1 MATVSQRPVVSVSPN
16 NPVFDLPIYVARDAG
31 LFERAGIEVRFQ
43 ARYSERNAS
52 DKEPFARLKESLF
65 EQGKAD
71 VYNLC
76 EWAGIDRSE
85 HSARGAQ
92 VLALRPAVGAQA
104 IISFDAAL
112 QEPRDL
118 AGVPVGIND
127 KTGSHYTTLQSLE
140 GVLAREDIVVEH
152 VGVPERRYEAL
163 KQGTSRAAAVMEPF
177 ISLGLKEGAH
187 LVDVTFY
194 RGAEVI
200 APSLTPEQRNAY
212 LGAINEGRGPHHGA
226 LRKVQALRHRAD
238 QGSAGAA
245 RDERPFRA
253 LHALRGLRSRAL
265 QPGLR
270 VDALLGPRERRRRPR
285 QRGRKP
291 LAASRLSAPL
301 SGPRSPISRFPA

>member
-1 MATVSQRPVVSVSPN
+1 MASQFPVVNVSPN
-16 NPVFDLPIYVARDAG
+16 NPVFDLPIYVARDEG
-31 LFERAGIEVRFQ
+31 LFAKAGIEVRFQ
-43 ARYSERNAS
+43 AKYSERRAS
-52 DKEPFARLKESLF
+52 DADPFQRLKESLF

-85 HSARGAQ
+85 NSRRGAQ

-104 IISFDAAL
+104 ILSFESSI

-140 GVLAREDIVVEH
+140 GVLERKDIVVEH
-152 VGVPERRYEAL
+152 LGIPENRYQAL
-163 KQGTSRAAAVMEPF
+163 KTGKSRAAAVMEPF

-200 APSLTPEQRNAY
+200 APGLSAAQRTAY
-212 LGAINEGRGPHHGA
+212 LEAINEASDRIM
-226 LRKVQALRHRAD
+226 AD
-238 QGSAGAA
+238 FGKYKHYVTEQTKG
-245 RDERPFRA
+245 
-253 LHALRGLRSRAL
+253 AL
-265 QPGLR
+265 QPHEMRDEYVRYTHYMLYDPKRFQQVYEWMRSWGLATG
-270 VDALLGPRERRRRPR
+270 DADHSTVV
-285 QRGRKP
+285 
-291 LAASRLSAPL
+291 ASL
-301 SGPRSPISRFPA
+301 

>member
-1 MATVSQRPVVSVSPN
+1 MENPVIAISPN
-16 NPVFDLPIYVARDAG
+16 NPVFDLPIYVARDEG
-31 LFERAGIEVRFQ
+31 LFAKAGIEVRFQ
-43 ARYSERNAS
+43 AKYSDRNAS
-52 DKEPFARLKESLF
+52 DKEAFARLKESLF

-85 HSARGAQ
+85 RSVRGAQ

-104 IISFDAAL
+104 ILSFDQAL

-127 KTGSHYTTLQSLE
+127 RTGSHYTTLQSLE
-140 GVLAREDIVVEH
+140 GVLPRDQIVVEH

-163 KQGTSRAAAVMEPF
+163 KQGASRAVAVMEPF

-200 APSLTPEQRNAY
+200 APGLAQEQRSAY
-212 LGAINEGRGPHHGA
+212 LDAINQAADLIMADFDKYKHYVTEQTKGRLAPHEMSDHYVRYTHYMVYEPKRFDQVYEWMRSWGLA
-226 LRKVQALRHRAD
+226 SGKAD
-238 QGSAGAA
+238 
-245 RDERPFRA
+245 
-253 LHALRGLRSRAL
+253 HAS
-265 QPGLR
+265 
-270 VDALLGPRERRRRPR
+270 VV
-285 QRGRKP
+285 
-291 LAASRLSAPL
+291 AS
-301 SGPRSPISRFPA
+301 F